1 MTQEQ
6 QSQKPALPRPTIS
19 FKGGDK
25 CINIGKDVIRLLQEP
40 PFIGLFLSEEGDSL
54 AIAPCSEKQKLSFAV
69 PKNFLTSNVMFR
81 IHSKQFVEGVLRS
94 AGLDINKT
102 YRLKGTFIPEHS
114 VITFAF
120 SEFEGLAKDRIFVLC
135 PVESEVDDDEFP
147 DDE

>member
-6 QSQKPALPRPTIS
+6 QSQKPELPRPTIS

-114 VITFAF
+114 VITFSF
-120 SEFEGLAKDRIFVLC
+120 SEFECLAKDRIFVLC
-135 PVESEVDDDEFP
+135 PAESELDDDEFP

>member
-6 QSQKPALPRPTIS
+6 QSQKPTLPRPTIS

-81 IHSKQFVEGVLRS
+81 IHSKQFVEGVLVQVHFMQF
-94 AGLDINKT
+94 LQI
-102 YRLKGTFIPEHS
+102 
-114 VITFAF
+114 VICFCDF
-120 SEFEGLAKDRIFVLC
+120 LHRGI
-135 PVESEVDDDEFP
+135 
-147 DDE
+147 